1 MPGAAVPNILLT
13 SHAGDRCLPIC
24 GALWRSVDSGLKS
37 LFVITG
43 GRRNEN
49 SKKHLAETE
58 ERAE

>member
-1 MPGAAVPNILLT
+1 VPAPAVLNILLT
-13 SHAGDRCLPIC
+13 SRAGDRCLPIC
-24 GALWRSVDSGLKS
+24 GTLWRSVDSGLKS
-37 LFVITG
+37 LFVIAG